1 MYTIKDNFG
10 YVSHQE
16 YMEQLSRWKCC
27 LEACRIMNVFLFVV
41 CLGIFINAIAT
52 ANDSAGAIMA
62 ADVICAFVV
71 CCH

>member
-1 MYTIKDNFG
+1 
-10 YVSHQE
+10 
-16 YMEQLSRWKCC
+16 
-27 LEACRIMNVFLFVV
+27 MNVFLFVV

-62 ADVICAFVV
+62 AHVICAFVV